1 MFSLE
6 KNKVLSE
13 LISKHI
19 DKIALEERLTSEQIN
34 LGICSGTMFY

>member
-13 LISKHI
+13 LINKHI
-19 DKIALEERLTSEQIN
+19 DKIALEERLTTE
-34 LGICSGTMFY
+34 